1 MMVPLSPE
9 ESSLLILQWAYDQE
23 ARAANRERS
32 SPLEAPSAAD
42 AAVEL
47 QRTANN
53 RKMGRLAA
61 SRPRS
66 TKEVAARLR
75 HLVAM
80 LAARETLV
88 ASFGRMDRQVIPAA
102 NERTEPT
109 SAMR

>member
-23 ARAANRERS
+23 ARAANQGRS

-42 AAVEL
+42 AAVKL

-66 TKEVAARLR
+66 TEEVAARLR
-75 HLVAM
+75 HLV
-80 LAARETLV
+80 ARETLV
-88 ASFGRMDRQVIPAA
+88 ASFGRMDRQVILAA

-109 SAMR
+109 AAMR